1 MPRGRASR
9 HLSSAPEWLVIDQD
23 LHTAPSEALEGVSAG
38 DASEERKRHKTPT
51 GSAAVWAVGIGA
63 LIIGSTLVYGRLSP
77 EGNVPG
83 GAKPPAAPVPVT
95 VTEVSTR
102 DVPVYLDGLGTVQA
116 ANAVAIRT
124 QVDGK
129 LQSVN
134 FVEGQHVRKGDV
146 LAVVDPR
153 PYQEVVDQA
162 KAKRVE
168 DEAQLLSDQKDL
180 DRFKILVVKG
190 AGTQQAVDQQQAKVD
205 NLKAT
210 IEADQ
215 AAIESAETQ
224 LSYATIVAPIDGN
237 VGFRQVDAGN
247 IVHAADQT
255 PITVLTQ
262 IKPAMAVFTLPQ
274 RDLGPVREAMLKG
287 SVPVLAFDQDNTRQL
302 ATGAL
307 LLIDNQID
315 QATSTIR
322 LKASFPNEDERL
334 WPGEFVRVRVL
345 VDTLNNVATVPPAV
359 VQRSSLGL
367 FAWVI
372 APDNVA
378 ENRPISTGPS
388 DDEETVVTRGLK
400 SGERVVVRGQ
410 YRLRPGV
417 KVDAHDAEATV
428 AKTIAP

>member
-1 MPRGRASR
+1 M
-9 HLSSAPEWLVIDQD
+9 
-23 LHTAPSEALEGVSAG
+23 
-38 DASEERKRHKTPT
+38 
-51 GSAAVWAVGIGA
+51 
-63 LIIGSTLVYGRLSP
+63 
-77 EGNVPG
+77 
-83 GAKPPAAPVPVT
+83 PVT
-95 VTEVSTR
+95 VVEASTR

-116 ANAVAIRT
+116 INSVAIRT

-134 FVEGQHVRKGDV
+134 FVEGQQVHKGDV

-153 PYQEVVDQA
+153 PYQAVVDQT

-168 DEAQLLSDQKDL
+168 DEAQLVSDQKDL
-180 DRFKILVVKG
+180 DRFSALVVKG

-210 IEADQ
+210 ILADQ

-247 IVHAADQT
+247 IVHAADLV

-262 IKPAMAVFTLPQ
+262 IKPSMAVFTLPQ

-287 SVPVLAFDQDNTRQL
+287 SIAVLSFDQDNTQEL
-302 ATGAL
+302 ATGTL

-322 LKASFPNEDERL
+322 LKASFPNEDARL

-345 VDTLNNVATVPPAV
+345 ADTLKNVVTVPRPWFSAAPRSVRLGDRRRRHGGEPAD
-359 VQRSSLGL
+359 LGRPERRRGERGDRRL
-367 FAWVI
+367 ASRR
-372 APDNVA
+372 ARRRQ
-378 ENRPISTGPS
+378 RPIPPAG
-388 DDEETVVTRGLK
+388 R
-400 SGERVVVRGQ
+400 
-410 YRLRPGV
+410 V
-417 KVDAHDAEATV
+417 KVDATGPEKPV
-428 AKTIAP
+428 AQKLAP

>member
-23 LHTAPSEALEGVSAG
+23 LHTAPSETLEGVSAG

-274 RDLGPVREAMLKG
+274 RDLGPVREAMPKG

-359 VQRSSLGL
+359 VQRSSQGL

-388 DDEETVVTRGLK
+388 DDEETVVTSGLK

>member
-1 MPRGRASR
+1 
-9 HLSSAPEWLVIDQD
+9 
-23 LHTAPSEALEGVSAG
+23 
-38 DASEERKRHKTPT
+38 
-51 GSAAVWAVGIGA
+51 VWAVGIGA

-359 VQRSSLGL
+359 VQLSGSFCLGDCARQCRREPADLDRS
-367 FAWVI
+367 
-372 APDNVA
+372 
-378 ENRPISTGPS
+378 
-388 DDEETVVTRGLK
+388 
-400 SGERVVVRGQ
+400 ERR
-410 YRLRPGV
+410 
-417 KVDAHDAEATV
+417 
-428 AKTIAP
+428 